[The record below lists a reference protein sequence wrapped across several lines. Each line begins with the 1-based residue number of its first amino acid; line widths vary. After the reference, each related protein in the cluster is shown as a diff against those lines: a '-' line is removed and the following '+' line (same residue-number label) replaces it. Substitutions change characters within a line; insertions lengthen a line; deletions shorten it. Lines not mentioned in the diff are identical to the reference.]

1 MLKVRPSGCHEET
14 TNKKTLMEIQK
25 IGEQQKLA
33 RTGIYLE
40 KVGHVLESNIDE
52 AEELLKP

>member
-1 MLKVRPSGCHEET
+1 
-14 TNKKTLMEIQK
+14 MESQK

-52 AEELLKP
+52 AEELLKNHDRDRR